1 MKNLFP
7 AGLFV
12 VQRVFFGHADEQN
25 SASNPK
31 IVSNMNNLF
40 SDSHVG
46 LTCFLTGESTADT
59 PQGTAEWKYSIGVLL
74 KRDSE
79 IGTVILLGKDT
90 GRMAICPVNKV
101 LGSWRTL

>member
-1 MKNLFP
+1 MHKTPL
-7 AGLFV
+7 
-12 VQRVFFGHADEQN
+12 
-25 SASNPK
+25 SNPK
-31 IVSNMNNLF
+31 IVSNMNNLI
-40 SDSHVG
+40 SESCVG

-79 IGTVILLGKDT
+79 IGTVILWGKDT